1 MIIDKNLATW
11 DYLLSALSLIYT
23 WYLIGAVLELHKHGA
38 DINRLD
44 DDKQSALLLAASNF
58 HINCVKTLL
67 KLGCNLQPI
76 FKYGNDV
83 INLQYSKSGRMVI
96 ATLLVAG
103 CQPTRNKK
111 AVEDI
116 ILSIIQELEM
126 PDSNTRARYVKRSQS
141 SLLYQS
147 RTRIRKY
154 LQFYNTKGNLFQK
167 VEYLPLP
174 KPLKR
179 FLLYNLD

>member
-1 MIIDKNLATW
+1 M
-11 DYLLSALSLIYT
+11 
-23 WYLIGAVLELHKHGA
+23 LELHKHGA

-44 DDKQSALLLAASNF
+44 NDQQSALLLAASNF

-83 INLQYSKSGRMVI
+83 INLQYSESGRMVI

-116 ILSIIQELEM
+116 ISSITQELGM
-126 PDSNTRARYVKRSQS
+126 PDPGTRTRYVKETQC

-147 RTRIRKY
+147 RTKIRKH
-154 LQFYNTKGNLFQK
+154 LQLCNGKGNLFKK
-167 VEYLPLP
+167 VDDLPLP